1 MSPVY
6 YGEKFSFLG
15 WLLFVELIGL
25 FILFF
30 GLFYTLL
37 GANFIYGYGG
47 FYLGLSLPIVFVS
60 IIMGGQFYLYYIFK
74 EKSMLKPFLSS
85 IQEYNETI
93 STQLDKLKCIKCGI
107 KENLKKNKYT
117 WRLLG
122 ENHAILSNIKEND
135 ENASVIP
142 LCLKCSPD
150 FEIWANKVSRRKTFQ
165 IIAVVLILSS
175 LIFLFSFYYFF
186 VFIIMIFI
194 ARRLIKTGNK
204 YIKFPEFSVGHY
216 VKNELNQGI
225 IFRPEN
231 SSRWIS
237 HKEWLEEEPVI
248 TIKGQ
253 EGEIICKN
261 CQSPLEPD
269 SKFCTQCG
277 WSNGSMNIKQSQ
289 QISHGIILGKI
300 SNFLRDNKGKAFT
313 FRALDNRIENFF
325 EDPNEKEYCK
335 RNLQNILKELTS
347 MGSIKSVQRGD
358 VIHYFF

>member
-6 YGEKFSFLG
+6 YGQKLSFLG
-15 WLLFVELIGL
+15 WLLFVELFVLL
-25 FILFF
+25 FLFF
-30 GLFYTLL
+30 GLFITLL
-37 GANFIYGYGG
+37 GAYFIYGYGG
-47 FYLGLSLPIVFVS
+47 FYLGLSLPIIFVS

-74 EKSMLKPFLSS
+74 KKKMLKPFLSS
-85 IQEYNETI
+85 IPEYNETI
-93 STQLDKLKCIKCGI
+93 SAQPDKLKCIKCGV

-117 WRLLG
+117 WRLKG
-122 ENHAILSNIKEND
+122 VNHVILSTIKEND
-135 ENASVIP
+135 GNASVIP

-150 FEIWANKVSRRKTFQ
+150 FEIWAKNVSQRKTFQ

-175 LIFLFSFYYFF
+175 LIFLFTMYYFF
-186 VFIIMIFI
+186 VFLVMIII
-194 ARRLIKTGNK
+194 ASRLIKTGNK
-204 YIKFPEFSVGHY
+204 YIKFPEFNVDHY
-216 VKNELNQGI
+216 IKNELNQGI

-237 HKEWLEEEPVI
+237 HKEWLEKEPVI
-248 TIKGQ
+248 TVKGL
-253 EGEIICKN
+253 EGEILCKN

-277 WSNGSMNIKQSQ
+277 WTNGSMNIKQSQ

-313 FRALDNRIENFF
+313 FRALDNRIEIFF

-347 MGSIKSVQRGD
+347 KGSIKSVQRGD
-358 VIHYFF
+358 VTHYFF